1 VKGWL
6 ACWMGLNSREL
17 HHCVVKEN
25 DDRAVVTNVTSRYR
39 GNSKLFSPTATGYV
53 TSPGRAQTAVLK

>member
-1 VKGWL
+1 
-6 ACWMGLNSREL
+6 MGLNSREL